1 MSRKQAGDS
10 TMQMVELTQP
20 IGNSDLLLVNADR
33 KLRGLPPGGMEW
45 VCQHSCAAESIP
57 DCQDFNC
64 EGTLIVDRGQL
75 EEVRELVAHGELAAF
90 DGVQVQLRLDVP
102 RSVGAELQLFAPGG
116 SAMPAMRGRG
126 RKFEIAGSLLAFAR
140 LCA

>member
-1 MSRKQAGDS
+1 
-10 TMQMVELTQP
+10 MVELTQP

-45 VCQHSCAAESIP
+45 VCQHSCAPESIP

-75 EEVRELVAHGELAAF
+75 EEVRELVARGDLAAF
-90 DGVQVQLRLDVP
+90 RWRTSSAEVGCAP
-102 RSVGAELQLFAPGG
+102 R
-116 SAMPAMRGRG
+116 RR
-126 RKFEIAGSLLAFAR
+126 R
-140 LCA
+140 